1 MIHSYLSV
9 WKLKQIPKDLE
20 LLIVI
25 AILTAALFVIATVLI
40 LADIVLFPPSLVKT
54 NKDDSRD
61 PVSHNVL
68 INIHV

>member
-25 AILTAALFVIATVLI
+25 AILTAVFFVIVTVFV

-61 PVSHNVL
+61 PVSHNNYV
-68 INIHV
+68 N